1 MRVPRRELLSPA
13 NPVATASGSVFVLA
27 PMDTGLEG
35 IIISE
40 AKALACGTT
49 NTEPGVVTT
58 G

>member
-1 MRVPRRELLSPA
+1 
-13 NPVATASGSVFVLA
+13 
-27 PMDTGLEG
+27 MDTGLEG

-40 AKALACGTT
+40 AKALAGGTT